1 MTKLKQILT
10 VGVLA
15 VLLVGGMVLHLLLTD
30 AEVSKAERRKLAKF
44 PAVTAESLTSA
55 EFSEDVEAYLLD
67 HFPLRDGFRTI
78 KSLWTYYALGQKD
91 NNGVFL
97 GKDNFSE
104 NTTVS
109 KLDPQLDEKQVGLF
123 INKFNTLHGKYFL
136 NSDVHCLVVPDK
148 NVYLAEAGYPSMDYE
163 TMLTMLE
170 EGMPWAD
177 VRRNLFNC
185 LVSDSYYTT
194 DSHWRQEK
202 LQWVLDDL
210 ELILDVELPDI
221 DTYEQTVLPGF
232 HGVYYGQ
239 AALPMPAE
247 DLIYLENEVTKNAV
261 VTGPELKGEQR
272 VYAPEKFDGMD
283 GYDVFLHGAQA
294 VLTME
299 NPLAQTD
306 RELIIFRDSF
316 GSSLAPLLLPAY
328 KTVTLVDIRYVNSLF
343 LDQFVDFHGQ
353 DVLILYSTTLING
366 AAVLQ

>member
-1 MTKLKQILT
+1 MTKLKQRLT

-15 VLLVGGMVLHLLLTD
+15 VLLIGGMLLHLLLPD
-30 AEVSKAERRKLAKF
+30 AEISKAERRKLAKF
-44 PAVTAESLTSA
+44 PPLTIESLQSPD
-55 EFSEDVEAYLLD
+55 FSEDLEDYLLD
-67 HFPLRDGFRTI
+67 HFPLRDGLRTV
-78 KSLWTYYALGQKD
+78 KSLWTYYALGQMD

-97 GKDNFSE
+97 AKDNFSD
-104 NTTVS
+104 NTTAS
-109 KLDPQLDEKQVGLF
+109 KLDPTLDEQQVGMF
-123 INKFNTLHGKYFL
+123 INKFNALHGKHFPD
-136 NSDVHCLVVPDK
+136 SEVHCLVVPDK
-148 NVYLAEAGYPSMDYE
+148 NYYLSEAGYPAMDYE
-163 TMLTMLE
+163 AMLTMLE

-185 LVSDSYYTT
+185 LISDSYYTT
-194 DSHWRQEK
+194 DSHWRQEN

-221 DTYEQTVLPGF
+221 DTYEQTILPGF

-239 AALPMPAE
+239 AALPMAAE
-247 DLIYLENEVTKNAV
+247 DLIYLESEVTQNAV
-261 VTGPELKGEQR
+261 VTGPELKGAHS
-272 VYAPEKFDGMD
+272 VYAPEKFGGMD

-294 VLTME
+294 VLTIE
-299 NPLAQTD
+299 NPLAETD
-306 RELIIFRDSF
+306 RELILFRDSF

-353 DVLILYSTTLING
+353 DVLILYSTTLINS